1 MSVSI
6 RIFLIC
12 LFVQVSHSAAPVF
25 TGLPITLNVG
35 ENENTNRI
43 LYTLTVTD
51 PNGDSFTCSATIG
64 SFFQIIRDPETAEWK
79 IWTKSPSFD
88 VTTAAS
94 YTITVTCTDANS
106 ESTSG
111 IIYVNVL
118 AGDAIK
124 FSNLPTTVSKNA
136 LNTGAGTQILDIN
149 AVDDSGDILTYYMTV
164 SPSTVTSFQIDA
176 STGIVTTTRELK
188 YETQGTTTLLI
199 RATDGKINVTEK
211 LVVTL
216 TNMNT
221 VPTITN
227 LPATKTVSESIAGGT
242 TLFTIS
248 TYDPDSGATKTTAFS
263 IASAASASH
272 FTLDSNGNFKLATGK
287 SLDYETTTFYN
298 VSFTV
303 NDGMATG
310 GPYFLL
316 LYVENDNEPCSFSNT
331 MYYAST
337 DEGAAGTASMSPG
350 FTVTDPDAGATWT
363 YNLYNANNSD
373 RFTIDSSSGSPM
385 GFAVNYDIDNNAMP
399 SKVILTVLCKDNGGT
414 TGVIKT
420 GSTQITI
427 TINDV
432 NDNTPTFS
440 ASSYTIYADQYDY
453 PGSALG
459 SLTVTDIDSGSN
471 ALYTCTAT
479 STSINSATYSI
490 NSDCS
495 IYLAKTI
502 SFDYGTTVQYIVKAI
517 DQGTIPLTG
526 TTTVNIVYRQTTTT
540 TVTTTTTTQYNFFS
554 RAENIAVFS
563 LLLITALALIAI
575 LLYVCVECCWGSLYC
590 CNACNG
596 AYNSCSRG
604 CDCCRPTNK
613 QPSPRKVRPHTPEKP
628 ASPAQSVKSIAY
640 PEKVRPV
647 MEEIDDK
654 SLPSHS
660 YDTGQGHFRSSR
672 PYGSS

>member
-1 MSVSI
+1 MAESFSTVLVSI
-6 RIFLIC
+6 VILVTSIF
-12 LFVQVSHSAAPVF
+12 VRVSHSVAPLF
-25 TGLPITLNVG
+25 TGLPISLSVG

-51 PNGDSFTCSATIG
+51 PNGDSFTCSVTIDTG

-79 IWTKSPSFD
+79 IWTNSPSFN
-88 VTTAAS
+88 VNTANS
-94 YTITVTCTDANS
+94 YNITVTCTDAYS
-106 ESTSG
+106 ASTTG

-124 FSNLPTTVSKNA
+124 FSNLPTTVSKTA
-136 LNTGAGTQILDIN
+136 LNTEASTQIFDVN

-199 RATDGKINVTEK
+199 RATDGRINVTEK

-221 VPTITN
+221 VPMITN
-227 LPATKTVSESIAGGT
+227 LPTTKTVSESTAGGT
-242 TLFTIS
+242 TLFTLS

-263 IASAASASH
+263 LVSAASASH

-316 LYVENDNEPCSFSNT
+316 LYVENDNEPCSFGNT

-337 DEGAAGTASMSPG
+337 DEGAAGSASMSPG
-350 FTVTDPDAGATWT
+350 FKVSDPDAGATWT
-363 YNLYNANNSD
+363 YHLYNANNSD
-373 RFTIDSSSGSPM
+373 RFTIDSSTGSPM
-385 GFAVNYDIDNNAMP
+385 GFAVNYDVDNNAMP
-399 SKVILTVLCKDNGGT
+399 SKAILTVLCKDNGGT
-414 TGVIKT
+414 TGVIKS

-432 NDNTPTFS
+432 NDNYPTFS
-440 ASSYTIYADQYDY
+440 ASSYTIYADQYDD
-453 PGSALG
+453 PGTVLG
-459 SLTVTDIDSGSN
+459 SLTVTDADSGSN
-471 ALYTCTAT
+471 ALFTCTAT
-479 STSINSATYSI
+479 STSTNSATYSV

-502 SFDYGTTVQYIVKAI
+502 SFDYGTIVTYIVKAV
-517 DQGTIPLTG
+517 DQGTTPLTG
-526 TTTVNIVYRQTTTT
+526 TTTLNVVYRLYGTT

-563 LLLITALALIAI
+563 LLLITALVLIAF
-575 LLYVCVECCWGSLYC
+575 LLYICVECCWGSLYC

-596 AYNSCSRG
+596 GYKVFSRG
-604 CDCCRPTNK
+604 CECCRSVNR
-613 QPSPRKVRPHTPEKP
+613 PSSLRKVIPHTPETP
-628 ASPAQSVKSIAY
+628 LTPAQSIKSIPY
-640 PEKVRPV
+640 KEDNIPP
-647 MEEIDDK
+647 
-654 SLPSHS
+654 PQP
-660 YDTGQGHFRSSR
+660 YRSIR
-672 PYGSS
+672 YHNGTPAHNGWL

>member
-1 MSVSI
+1 MATSFNTVVISVFFLVTC
-6 RIFLIC
+6 IFVR
-12 LFVQVSHSAAPVF
+12 FSHSVAPIF

-51 PNGDSFTCSATIG
+51 PDGDSFTCSATIDTG

-79 IWTKSPSFD
+79 LLTKSPSFNAN
-88 VTTAAS
+88 TAPS
-94 YTITVTCTDANS
+94 YTITVTCTDLHRQR
-106 ESTSG
+106 ESFILICACTPTECIYFTSQ
-111 IIYVNVL
+111 
-118 AGDAIK
+118 A
-124 FSNLPTTVSKNA
+124 TVSKNA
-136 LNTGAGTQILDIN
+136 LNTGSGIQIFDVN
-149 AVDDSGDILTYYMTV
+149 AVDDSGDVLTYYMTV

-188 YETQGTTTLLI
+188 YETQSTTTLLI
-199 RATDGKINVTEK
+199 RATDGKIYVTEK

-242 TLFTIS
+242 TLFTLS
-248 TYDPDSGATKTTAFS
+248 TYDPDSGATKTMAFS
-263 IASAASASH
+263 LASAASASH
-272 FTLDSNGNFKLATGK
+272 FTLDSNGIFKLATGK

-310 GPYFLL
+310 GPYILL
-316 LYVENDNEPCSFSNT
+316 LYVENDNEPCSFDRT

-337 DEGAAGTASMSPG
+337 SEGAAGSASMSPG
-350 FTVTDPDAGATWT
+350 FIVSDPDAGATWT
-363 YNLYNANNSD
+363 YHLYNANNSD
-373 RFTIDSSSGSPM
+373 RFTINSSTGSTM
-385 GFAVNYDIDNNAMP
+385 GFAVNYDIDNNVMP
-399 SKVILTVLCKDNGGT
+399 SKVILTVLCKDNGGS

-427 TINDV
+427 TITDV

-440 ASSYTIYADQYDY
+440 ASSYTIYADQYDS
-453 PGSALG
+453 PGSVLG

-479 STSINSATYSI
+479 STSANFATYSI

-502 SFDYGTTVQYIVKAI
+502 SFDYGTTVTYIAKAV
-517 DQGTIPLTG
+517 DQGTASLTG
-526 TTTVNIVYRQTTTT
+526 TTTVNIVYRLSGTT
-540 TVTTTTTTQYNFFS
+540 TVTTTTTTTQYTFFS

-563 LLLITALALIAI
+563 LLLITALALIAV
-575 LLYVCVECCWGSLYC
+575 LLYICVQWCCGSR
-590 CNACNG
+590 AC
-596 AYNSCSRG
+596 
-604 CDCCRPTNK
+604 DWFRPTNR
-613 QPSPRKVRPHTPEKP
+613 PTSPTKVKPYTPETPVTP
-628 ASPAQSVKSIAY
+628 AESITSIAY
-640 PEKVRPV
+640 K
-647 MEEIDDK
+647 EEN
-654 SLPSHS
+654 LPPSQP
-660 YDTGQGHFRSSR
+660 YRSIR
-672 PYGSS
+672 YHNGIPALNGWL